1 MSSFAFRLIAWQRSH
16 GRHDL
21 PWQGQDAYRVW
32 LSEIMLQQTQVA
44 TVIPYYQRFVAAF
57 PNIAALAAAT
67 EDEVLAHW
75 SGLGY
80 YARGRNLHKAA
91 RIVAERFGGEFPRRF
106 EDIVELPG
114 IGRSTAAAICALAWH
129 EHRAILDGNV
139 KRVLARYCGIEGW
152 AGEKKIEE
160 QLWQQAESLLP
171 PPCRGRAGVGVKLLS
186 SCDSTPILTF
196 PLQGGRDDSIAT
208 YTQALM
214 DMGATVCVR
223 SRPRCAACP
232 VQADCVA
239 VQTDRTAQLPTPRPK
254 KAVPERHAVFLLL
267 MHGSD
272 ILLEKRPGSGIW
284 GGLWCPPQFEDEVA
298 ARDWFL
304 RSGMEARG
312 GEKLKSFTH
321 VFTHFKLHITPLKV
335 ELAHKP
341 LRAGEPGSVWL
352 EVGEALGAAIP
363 TPVRKVLEQL

>member
-1 MSSFAFRLIAWQRSH
+1 MSDFASRLIAWQHAH

-21 PWQGQDAYRVW
+21 PWQFADAYRVW

-44 TVIPYYQRFVAAF
+44 SVIPYYQRFIASF
-57 PNIAALAAAT
+57 PDIAALAAAT
-67 EDEVLAHW
+67 EDGVLAHW

-91 RIVAERFGGEFPRRF
+91 RNIVEKFNGEFPRNF

-114 IGRSTAAAICALAWH
+114 IGRSTAAAICALAFH
-129 EHRAILDGNV
+129 ERRAILEGNV

-152 AGEKKIEE
+152 AGEKKVEE
-160 QLWQQAESLLP
+160 KLWQQAESLLP
-171 PPCRGRAGVGVKLLS
+171 LPSRERAGERGLGNS
-186 SCDSTPILTF
+186 A
-196 PLQGGRDDSIAT
+196 IAT

-214 DMGATVCVR
+214 DLGATVCTR
-223 SRPRCAACP
+223 SKPKCVLCP

-239 VQTDRTAQLPTPRPK
+239 VQTDRVSELPTPRPK
-254 KAVPERHAVFLLL
+254 KTVPERSAVFLLL
-267 MHGSD
+267 MHGND

-284 GGLWCPPQFEDEVA
+284 GGLWCPPQFDDEIA

-304 RSGMEARG
+304 RNGMVALD
-312 GEKLKSFTH
+312 GERLETFTH
-321 VFTHFKLHITPLKV
+321 TFTHFKLHITPLKI
-335 ELAHKP
+335 ELARKP
-341 LRAGEPGSVWL
+341 LVAAQPGMLWL

-363 TPVRKVLEQL
+363 TPVRTVLEQLQTVRPE